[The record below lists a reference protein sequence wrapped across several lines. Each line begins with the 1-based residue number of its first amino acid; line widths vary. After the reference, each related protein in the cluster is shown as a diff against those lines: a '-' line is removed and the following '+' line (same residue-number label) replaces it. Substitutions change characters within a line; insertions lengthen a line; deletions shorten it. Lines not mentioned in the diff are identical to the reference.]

1 MEENKKELEAA
12 KIEDWDQDIVGGTG
26 SIKGGPGGNG
36 YDGDKANRTESV
48 KNCYNTGMVEL
59 EDSHHRLNTALGVD
73 TPNAFPGGAS
83 SRYETG

>member
-12 KIEDWDQDIVGGTG
+12 KIEDWDQDVVGGTNCG
-26 SIKGGPGGNG
+26 IKGGPGRNG
-36 YDGDKANRTESV
+36 
-48 KNCYNTGMVEL
+48 YNTGMEEL

>member
-12 KIEDWDQDIVGGTG
+12 KIEDWDQDVVGGT
-26 SIKGGPGGNG
+26 SRIKGKASAN
-36 YDGDKANRTESV
+36 YYGDKENRTESV
-48 KNCYNTGMVEL
+48 MNCYNTGMVEL
-59 EDSHHRLNTALGVD
+59 EDSYHGLNTALGVD

>member
-12 KIEDWDQDIVGGTG
+12 KIEDWDQDVVGGTNG
-26 SIKGGPGGNG
+26 GIKGRPGANG
-36 YDGDKANRTESV
+36 
-48 KNCYNTGMVEL
+48 YNTGMEEL